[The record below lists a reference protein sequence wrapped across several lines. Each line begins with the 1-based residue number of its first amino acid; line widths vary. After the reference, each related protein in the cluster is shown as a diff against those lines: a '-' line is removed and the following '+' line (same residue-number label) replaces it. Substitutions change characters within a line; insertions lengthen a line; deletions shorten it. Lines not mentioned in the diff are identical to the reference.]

1 MDTPTRAVFF
11 GALAGFSGLFLWMLS
26 LDARA
31 TPGLAR
37 RRPAKGPAGA

>member
-26 LDARA
+26 IEAKARR
-31 TPGLAR
+31 LAR
-37 RRPAKGPAGA
+37 TGVLSRTGTR